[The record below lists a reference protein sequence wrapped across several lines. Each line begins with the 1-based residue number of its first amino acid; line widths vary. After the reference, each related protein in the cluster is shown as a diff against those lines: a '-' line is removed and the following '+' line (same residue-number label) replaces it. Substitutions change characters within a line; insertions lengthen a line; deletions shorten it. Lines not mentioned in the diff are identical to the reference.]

1 MSVPKRFA
9 ILRFF
14 GSLLKVLAWIFLVL
28 SILGAIGAV
37 LAGTA
42 LLPILSQWIPEGS
55 ALVGTGGGI
64 VVGIVSVLI
73 GLLYF
78 VLFYAFG
85 EYVQVALAVE
95 ENTRLTAALLLRMHQ
110 DSQVEPTPTYG
121 AGSFASEP
129 FEE

>member
-37 LAGTA
+37 VAGTA

-55 ALVGTGGGI
+55 MLVSMGGGI
-64 VVGIVSVLI
+64 VAGIVSVLI

-85 EYVQVALAVE
+85 EYVQVSLAVE

-110 DSQVEPTPTYG
+110 DSQVESPPAYA
-121 AGSFASEP
+121 AGGFTSEP
-129 FEE
+129 FEG